1 MSDDAKNPNN
11 QAISIFK
18 GVSIYKVSN
27 SKYWYVR
34 VWDSDRKKYI
44 VKGTGQTSSI
54 LARKAAQE
62 LAIALLKE
70 KAPVVK
76 EFNFKIYCLKLL
88 RNEKEV
94 VDKNQR
100 SVGSYKAMKWCIENK
115 DWGLIKRFGDR
126 DVREITTRDFREYMN
141 YLDVKNPDWA
151 ASTKN
156 TILATFRNVLKVAQE
171 ESVIDN
177 IPDTPRSRQKDNP
190 RPFFKFYPLVSKD
203 DDQYQ
208 MVIKRAATMVE
219 EGVVSRGIPVTEEL
233 RDILLFITHSFVRP
247 THSELYSIRH
257 KDVTVAKDPRRL
269 ILTIVD
275 GKTGYRVVN
284 TMEAAVSVYERI
296 CERHKDHKPDDYIF
310 LPQYANRVT
319 AGKVIQR
326 QFKDLMEAENLDH
339 DPVTHLKH
347 SLYSLRHTA
356 ICMRILLS
364 GGKVNI
370 FNLAKTAGTSVDQIE
385 RFYARNLPLNAEM
398 AKNLQSFTDDLKP
411 EIKIQVQD
419 KNGDWI
425 TFKKI
430 EKDNKKM
437 KAALAAAQKKFKGS
451 RIRAIDE
458 NMNLLDLINS

>member
-141 YLDVKNPDWA
+141 YLDVKNPNWA
-151 ASTKN
+151 LS
-156 TILATFRNVLKVAQE
+156 
-171 ESVIDN
+171 
-177 IPDTPRSRQKDNP
+177 
-190 RPFFKFYPLVSKD
+190 
-203 DDQYQ
+203 
-208 MVIKRAATMVE
+208 
-219 EGVVSRGIPVTEEL
+219 
-233 RDILLFITHSFVRP
+233 
-247 THSELYSIRH
+247 
-257 KDVTVAKDPRRL
+257 L
-269 ILTIVD
+269 IHI
-275 GKTGYRVVN
+275 
-284 TMEAAVSVYERI
+284 
-296 CERHKDHKPDDYIF
+296 
-310 LPQYANRVT
+310 
-319 AGKVIQR
+319 
-326 QFKDLMEAENLDH
+326 
-339 DPVTHLKH
+339 
-347 SLYSLRHTA
+347 
-356 ICMRILLS
+356 
-364 GGKVNI
+364 
-370 FNLAKTAGTSVDQIE
+370 
-385 RFYARNLPLNAEM
+385 
-398 AKNLQSFTDDLKP
+398 
-411 EIKIQVQD
+411 
-419 KNGDWI
+419 
-425 TFKKI
+425 
-430 EKDNKKM
+430 
-437 KAALAAAQKKFKGS
+437 
-451 RIRAIDE
+451 
-458 NMNLLDLINS
+458 